1 MKCKTIVEGTT
12 KVLVPVPPQDA
23 NFPPSAAAVF
33 YNPEMELNRDINVAA
48 TAAFVERLVPG
59 KKIPGEEVHYL
70 DAFSASGI
78 RGLRIAGE
86 VGIQAALNDWSL
98 DAVELIR
105 ENIRINGLEEK
116 TQVTRKSANV
126 LLHEKKF
133 HIVDIDPF
141 GTPAPFLDAASAS
154 VQHLLSV
161 TATDTA
167 PLCGAHLNSGIRKY
181 AAVPLN
187 TEYHSEMGL
196 RVLLGAC
203 ARELAKHEKG
213 MLPLLSHVTRHYV
226 RTYLGIVPG
235 AKQADKTL
243 RSMGFSVHCQNCGFR
258 APVYGLAVHIGQECP
273 VCGSHTQVAGPLWLG
288 PFRDPD
294 FCNET
299 ISKLEEHP
307 LNTKEKAKKLITLCR
322 DELDI
327 PMFYDQHV
335 LCKAL
340 GVSATGIEAL
350 LEGIRAN
357 GFEASRTH
365 FSGTSFRTDAPID
378 RIKDIIKAVSG
389 Q

>member
-1 MKCKTIVEGTT
+1 MICKTIVEGTT
-12 KVLVPVPPQDA
+12 KVLVPVPPPDA
-23 NFPPSAAAVF
+23 TFPPSAAAVF

-48 TAAFVERLVPG
+48 TAAFVERFLSR
-59 KKIPGEEVHYL
+59 KKIPREEIRYL

-86 VGIQAALNDWSL
+86 VRIHATMNDWSQ
-98 DAVELIR
+98 DAFELVKG
-105 ENIRINGLEEK
+105 NIKINGLEEK
-116 TQVTRKSANV
+116 TLATRKNANV
-126 LLHEKKF
+126 LLHEQKF
-133 HIVDIDPF
+133 HIVDVDPF
-141 GTPAPFLDAASAS
+141 GTPSPFLDAASAS
-154 VQHLLSV
+154 VQSMLSV

-196 RVLLGAC
+196 RVLLGSC

-226 RTYLGIVPG
+226 RTYLEIIHG
-235 AKQADKTL
+235 AKQADRTL
-243 RSMGFSVHCQNCGFR
+243 KSMGFSIHCPACGFR
-258 APVYGLAVHIGQECP
+258 GPVYGLAVHIDEECP
-273 VCGSHTQVAGPLWLG
+273 VCGALTQIAGPLWLG
-288 PFRDPD
+288 PFRDPG

-299 ISKLEEHP
+299 ISELEVRP
-307 LNTKEKAKKLITLCR
+307 LNEKDKAKKIITFCR

-335 LCKAL
+335 ICKEL
-340 GVSATGIEAL
+340 GVSATGMETLIEA
-350 LEGIRAN
+350 IKAY

-378 RIKDIIKAVSG
+378 KIKNIIKTLSG
-389 Q
+389 

>member
-1 MKCKTIVEGTT
+1 MICKTIVEGTT
-12 KVLVPVPPQDA
+12 KVLVPVPPPDA
-23 NFPPSAAAVF
+23 TFPPSAAAVF
-33 YNPEMELNRDINVAA
+33 YNPEMEMNRDINVAV
-48 TAAFVERLVPG
+48 TAALVEKLHSRKGILR
-59 KKIPGEEVHYL
+59 EEIRYV

-86 VGIQAALNDWSL
+86 VGIHTTMNDWNL
-98 DAVELIR
+98 DAFELIK

-116 TQVTRKSANV
+116 TLATRKNANV

-133 HIVDIDPF
+133 HIVDVDPF
-141 GTPAPFLDAASAS
+141 GTPSPFLDAASAS
-154 VQHLLSV
+154 VQSMLSV

-196 RVLLGAC
+196 RILLGAC

-213 MLPLLSHVTRHYV
+213 MSPLLSHVTRHYV
-226 RTYLGIVPG
+226 RTYLEIIPG
-235 AKQADKTL
+235 AKQADQTL
-243 RSMGFSVHCQNCGFR
+243 KFMGFSIHCPTCGFR
-258 APVYGLAVHIGQECP
+258 ESVYGLAVHIDKGCP
-273 VCGSHTQVAGPLWLG
+273 VCGTRTQIAGPMWLG
-288 PFRDPD
+288 PFREPD

-299 ISKLEEHP
+299 ISELEVRP
-307 LNTKEKAKKLITLCR
+307 LNTKDKAKKLITFCR

-335 LCKAL
+335 ICKEL
-340 GVSATGIEAL
+340 GVSATGIETLIEA
-350 LEGIRAN
+350 IKAY

-378 RIKDIIKAVSG
+378 KTKEIIKAVSG
-389 Q
+389 

>member
-1 MKCKTIVEGTT
+1 MICKTIVEGTT
-12 KVLVPVPPQDA
+12 KALVPVPPPDST
-23 NFPPSAAAVF
+23 FPPSAAAVF

-48 TAAFVERLVPG
+48 TAAFVERLLST
-59 KKIPGEEVHYL
+59 KKILREEVRYL

-86 VGIQAALNDWSL
+86 VGIHVVMNDWSQ
-98 DAVELIR
+98 DAFELIK
-105 ENIRINGLEEK
+105 ENIKINGLEEK
-116 TQVTRKSANV
+116 TLATRKNANV

-133 HIVDIDPF
+133 HIVDVDPF

-154 VQHLLSV
+154 VQSLLSV

-196 RVLLGAC
+196 RILLGAC

-213 MLPLLSHVTRHYV
+213 MKPLLSHVTRHYV
-226 RTYLGIVPG
+226 RTYLAIIPG
-235 AKQADKTL
+235 AKQADRTL
-243 RSMGFSVHCQNCGFR
+243 ESIGFIIHCTTCGFR
-258 APVYGLAVHIGQECP
+258 GPVYGLAVHIEKECP
-273 VCGSHTQVAGPLWLG
+273 VCQARTQIAGPLWLG
-288 PFRDPD
+288 PFREPD

-299 ISKLEEHP
+299 ISKLEVLP
-307 LNTKEKAKKLITLCR
+307 LNTKDKAKKIITFCR
-322 DELDI
+322 DELDV

-335 LCKAL
+335 ICKEL
-340 GVSATGIEAL
+340 GVSAVGIEAL
-350 LEGIRAN
+350 VEAIKAH

-378 RIKDIIKAVSG
+378 KIKEIIKTLDK
-389 Q
+389 